1 MSNQKSSPDDNAG
14 TADQSITDQ
23 GNEENKEK
31 RKPSGW
37 EIASIISGFISVIA
51 SIWIGASAYSVSVEQ
66 KKISDEGVKIARQAV
81 EKADKANE
89 IAEQAKNISQ
99 TANDLSC
106 ESNKIA
112 ERSNNIAKESQKA
125 SEEANN
131 LSKDA
136 NQIAKQVKESSDYAN
151 QLAGIANQIA
161 EQGNAVNAQSVKV
174 NEKLTEMT
182 QFFNNMQLNAQTAN
196 LVKIGNELFDSDKTA
211 CCRNII
217 SIFEGNFYM
226 MADLPR
232 EKIYDIM
239 GRCFSDFE
247 NKDNIR
253 LINIKDKDEE
263 CVLKNFLTQVHKE
276 FNPLRYG
283 IKNTKEAVEHYLY
296 TINSYANM
304 IAFHGMD
311 SNINQYNIFPEISDM
326 EYFMDLHLHKRIM
339 IMLHDIL
346 PKTDTRGWDK
356 VFKFLLKDEKEYKLN
371 LLKDRDLN
379 KKIYYDYLKNIKP
392 GWFTDVPDYD
402 FWKAI
407 IAFSEKNDRRFQPQK
422 KKE

>member
-66 KKISDEGVKIARQAV
+66 KKISDQGVEIARQAV
-81 EKADKANE
+81 QKADRANE

-99 TANDLSC
+99 RANDLSC
-106 ESNKIA
+106 ESNDIS
-112 ERSNNIAKESQKA
+112 ERSNNIAKESKKA

-131 LSKDA
+131 LSKEA

-161 EQGNAVNAQSVKV
+161 EQGNVVNAQSAKV
-174 NEKLTEMT
+174 NEEMAKMTE
-182 QFFNNMQLNAQTAN
+182 FFNNTQLNAQTAN
-196 LVKIGNELFDSDKTA
+196 LIKIGNELFDSDKTT

-217 SIFEGNFYM
+217 NVFRNYFYM

-232 EKIYDIM
+232 EKIYDFMDGGFFDIEKKEHT
-239 GRCFSDFE
+239 RFFS
-247 NKDNIR
+247 
-253 LINIKDKDEE
+253 IKDKDEE
-263 CVLKNFLTQVHKE
+263 YILKTFLTQVHKDY
-276 FNPLRYG
+276 NPLKYG
-283 IKNTKEAVEHYLY
+283 IMNTKEAITHYLHV
-296 TINSYANM
+296 INSYATMVALYCMDNNM
-304 IAFHGMD
+304 
-311 SNINQYNIFPEISDM
+311 NQYNVVPEFSNI
-326 EYFMDLHLHKRIM
+326 ELFMSLHLDRGII

-346 PKTDTRGWDK
+346 PKTDTKGWDK
-356 VFKFLLKDEKEYKLN
+356 AFKFLLKDKIKYKLN
-371 LLKDRDLN
+371 LLKDRDHN
-379 KKIYYDYLKNIKP
+379 KKIYYDGLQNLKP
-392 GWFTDVPDYD
+392 GWFTNVPNYD
-402 FWKAI
+402 FWKAM
-407 IAFSEKNDRRFQPQK
+407 IAFSEKNDRRFQQQK